1 MRSGFSS
8 VSWWLIGAVLLLA
21 GLGSGCRPA
30 PTTAPTP
37 EAEGRQTPIRVVTTV
52 AMLEE
57 IVRTVGGDRVEV
69 QALMGPGVDPHL
81 YRATARDTERLDQ
94 AELIVAVGLHLEGK
108 LNDILARQTQ
118 RGKTVVMA
126 GETIPESMRL
136 KVEAGKDDP
145 HIWHD
150 PIRWQE
156 VVDPIREALTK
167 LDPEH
172 ADEFTSRAE
181 DYIRALNELDGEAEL
196 ALKDIPEERRVLI
209 TAHDAFRYF
218 GDRYKIEVRGIQG
231 INTASEASARDIM
244 ELADFIVARKIRA
257 IFVESSVPPATIEAL
272 QTAVRAQGHQ
282 VAIGPSLYSDAM
294 GTPGTPE
301 GNYIGMFRHNIK
313 AISEALK

>member
-1 MRSGFSS
+1 MKGGFSS
-8 VSWWLIGAVLLLA
+8 VSRWLIGSVLLLA

-30 PTTAPTP
+30 ATTAPAP

-108 LNDILARQTQ
+108 LDDILARQTQ

-167 LDPEH
+167 LDP
-172 ADEFTSRAE
+172 ASAAEFTSRAE

-272 QTAVRAQGHQ
+272 QKAVRAQGHD
-282 VAIGPSLYSDAM
+282 VKIGPSLYSDAM

-301 GNYIGMFRHNIK
+301 GNYIGMFRHNLE

>member
-30 PTTAPTP
+30 ATTAPAP
-37 EAEGRQTPIRVVTTV
+37 QAEGRQTPIRVVTTV

-57 IVRTVGGDRVEV
+57 VVRTVGGDRVEV

-108 LNDILARQTQ
+108 LDDILARQTQ
-118 RGKTVVMA
+118 RGKSVVMA

-272 QTAVRAQGHQ
+272 QKAVRAQGHQ
-282 VAIGPSLYSDAM
+282 VEVGPALYSDAM

>member
-1 MRSGFSS
+1 MKGGFSS
-8 VSWWLIGAVLLLA
+8 VSWWLMGAVLLLA

-30 PTTAPTP
+30 ATSAPAP
-37 EAEGRQTPIRVVTTV
+37 ETEGRQTPIRVVTTV

-108 LNDILARQTQ
+108 LDDILARQTQ

-126 GETIPESMRL
+126 GETLPESMRL

-172 ADEFTSRAE
+172 ADEFTIRAE

-272 QTAVRAQGHQ
+272 QKAVRAQGHD
-282 VAIGPSLYSDAM
+282 VKIGPSLYSDAM

-301 GNYIGMFRHNIK
+301 GNYIGMFRHNLK

>member
-1 MRSGFSS
+1 MNRG
-8 VSWWLIGAVLLLA
+8 VGIGLILGLVLLALVA
-21 GLGSGCRPA
+21 CKPVATTSPEPA
-30 PTTAPTP
+30 KTGRTAPIK
-37 EAEGRQTPIRVVTTV
+37 AVTTV

-81 YRATARDTERLDQ
+81 YRATSRDTERLDQ

-108 LNDILARQTQ
+108 LTEILERQSQ
-118 RGKTVVMA
+118 RGKMVVLA
-126 GETIPESMRL
+126 GETLPESMRL
-136 KVEAGKDDP
+136 KVEAGQDDP

-156 VVDPIREALTK
+156 VVDPIREALIK
-167 LDPEH
+167 LDPAH

-181 DYIRALNELDGEAEL
+181 DYIRAMNELDGEAEL
-196 ALKDIPEERRVLI
+196 ALKDIPQERRVLI

-244 ELADFIVARKIRA
+244 ELADFIVARKSRA

-272 QTAVRAQGHQ
+272 QKAVRAQGHQ
-282 VAIGPSLYSDAM
+282 VVVGPALYSDAM

-301 GNYIGMFRHNIK
+301 GNYIGMFRHNVR

>member
-1 MRSGFSS
+1 M
-8 VSWWLIGAVLLLA
+8 A
-21 GLGSGCRPA
+21 PA
-30 PTTAPTP
+30 TPAAPGKTSRTAPIK
-37 EAEGRQTPIRVVTTV
+37 AVTTV

-108 LNDILARQTQ
+108 LDDILARQTQ

-167 LDPEH
+167 LDPAH

-181 DYIRALNELDGEAEL
+181 DYIRAMNELDGEAEL
-196 ALKDIPEERRVLI
+196 ALKGIPEERRVLI

-272 QTAVRAQGHQ
+272 QKAVRAQGHQ
-282 VAIGPSLYSDAM
+282 VEVGPALYSDAM

>member
-30 PTTAPTP
+30 ATTAPTP

-108 LNDILARQTQ
+108 LDDILARQTQ
-118 RGKTVVMA
+118 RGKSVVMA
-126 GETIPESMRL
+126 GETLPETMRL

-272 QTAVRAQGHQ
+272 QKAVRAQGHQ
-282 VAIGPSLYSDAM
+282 MAIGRSLYSDAM

>member
-1 MRSGFSS
+1 
-8 VSWWLIGAVLLLA
+8 
-21 GLGSGCRPA
+21 
-30 PTTAPTP
+30 
-37 EAEGRQTPIRVVTTV
+37 VVTTV

-272 QTAVRAQGHQ
+272 QKAVRAQGHQ

>member
-30 PTTAPTP
+30 ATTAPTP

-108 LNDILARQTQ
+108 LDDILARQTQ
-118 RGKTVVMA
+118 RGKSVVMA
-126 GETIPESMRL
+126 GETLPETMRL

-272 QTAVRAQGHQ
+272 QKAVRAQGHD
-282 VAIGPSLYSDAM
+282 VKIGPSLYSDAK

-301 GNYIGMFRHNIK
+301 GNYIGMFRHNLK

>member
-30 PTTAPTP
+30 ATTAPTP

-108 LNDILARQTQ
+108 LDDILARQTQ

-126 GETIPESMRL
+126 GETMSESMRL

-167 LDPEH
+167 LDPASE
-172 ADEFTSRAE
+172 AEFTSRAE

-244 ELADFIVARKIRA
+244 ELADFIVARKTRA

-272 QTAVRAQGHQ
+272 QKAVRAQGHD
-282 VAIGPSLYSDAM
+282 VKIGPSLYSDAM
-294 GTPGTPE
+294 GAPGTPE
-301 GNYIGMFRHNIK
+301 GNYIGMFRHNLK